1 MSEIKRFGID
11 VSHWQGDFDFARA
24 KSKEGVEFAILKAG
38 GGDAGLYKDS
48 KFEANYKKCE
58 VCGLPKGAY
67 FYGNAKST
75 AEAKKEAEYFIS
87 ILKGKRYEYPV
98 FYDVEGKM
106 ITDNDRATLT
116 EIVKAFCSTM
126 ESAGYWVGIY
136 SSESFFN
143 SEMNDGEL
151 TRYSHWVARWG
162 KSKPAPTSGAETQM
176 WQFGGETNL
185 IRSNKINGQTC
196 DQDYCYV
203 DYPAKIK
210 AAGLNGYGKS
220 EENTVPEN
228 ENAYDFPNVPF
239 LVKVIIDNLNY
250 RSEPC
255 MGNNVKGQ
263 TGIGTFTIVAVRD
276 GWGRLKSGAGWI
288 WLKNP
293 AYCTVYGEVSEE
305 APAKFTKTVDEMAR
319 EVIKGVWG
327 NGEER
332 KERLTA
338 AGYDYAVIQRRVNE
352 LLS

>member
-11 VSHWQGDFDFARA
+11 VSHWQGDFDFVRA

-58 VCGLPKGAY
+58 DCGLPKGAY

-162 KSKPAPTSGAETQM
+162 KSKPAPSSGAETQI

-210 AAGLNGYGKS
+210 AAGLNGYSKGGSSAPVKKS
-220 EENTVPEN
+220 
-228 ENAYDFPNVPF
+228 NAEIAN
-239 LVKVIIDNLNY
+239 
-250 RSEPC
+250 
-255 MGNNVKGQ
+255 
-263 TGIGTFTIVAVRD
+263 
-276 GWGRLKSGAGWI
+276 
-288 WLKNP
+288 
-293 AYCTVYGEVSEE
+293 
-305 APAKFTKTVDEMAR
+305 
-319 EVIKGVWG
+319 EVIAGKWG
-327 NGEER
+327 NGTER
-332 KERLTA
+332 KERLTD
-338 AGYDYAVIQRRVNE
+338 AGYNYSEIQEIVNGNLGVKPKKSVDEIAREVIHGDWGNGSERKQRLENAGYNYSEVQDRVNK

>member
-1 MSEIKRFGID
+1 MSQKFGID
-11 VSHWQGDFDFARA
+11 VSHWQGDFNFARA
-24 KSKEGVEFAILKAG
+24 KSNEGVEFAILKAG

-48 KFEANYKKCE
+48 KFEANYEKCE
-58 VCGLPKGAY
+58 DCGLPKGAY
-67 FYGNAKST
+67 FYGNAKSV

-87 ILKGKRYEYPV
+87 ILSGKKYEYPV
-98 FYDVEGKM
+98 FYDVEGRM

-126 ESAGYWVGIY
+126 EAAGYWVGIY

-162 KSKPAPTSGAETQM
+162 KSKPAPFSGAETQM

-210 AAGLNGYGKS
+210 AAGLNGYS
-220 EENTVPEN
+220 
-228 ENAYDFPNVPF
+228 
-239 LVKVIIDNLNY
+239 
-250 RSEPC
+250 
-255 MGNNVKGQ
+255 KG
-263 TGIGTFTIVAVRD
+263 D
-276 GWGRLKSGAGWI
+276 SL
-288 WLKNP
+288 
-293 AYCTVYGEVSEE
+293 
-305 APAKFTKTVDEMAR
+305 APAKKSNAEIANEVIAGKWGNGTERKERLTDAGYNYSEIQKIVNGKLGVNPKKSVDEVAR
-319 EVIKGVWG
+319 EVIHGDWG

-332 KERLTA
+332 KQRLTA
-338 AGYDYAVIQRRVNE
+338 EGYNYLAIQHKVNE

>member
-58 VCGLPKGAY
+58 DCGLPKGAY
-67 FYGNAKST
+67 FYGNAKSV

-87 ILKGKRYEYPV
+87 ILSGKKYEYPV

-106 ITDNDRATLT
+106 ISDNNRATLT

-126 ESAGYWVGIY
+126 EAAGYWVGIY

-143 SEMNDGEL
+143 SEMDDGEL
-151 TRYSHWVARWG
+151 IRYSHWVARWG

-210 AAGLNGYGKS
+210 AAGLNGYSKGG
-220 EENTVPEN
+220 
-228 ENAYDFPNVPF
+228 NA
-239 LVKVIIDNLNY
+239 
-250 RSEPC
+250 
-255 MGNNVKGQ
+255 
-263 TGIGTFTIVAVRD
+263 
-276 GWGRLKSGAGWI
+276 
-288 WLKNP
+288 
-293 AYCTVYGEVSEE
+293 
-305 APAKFTKTVDEMAR
+305 APAKKTSTEIADEVIAGKWGNGAERKERLTDAGYNYSEIQDIVNGKLGAKPKKSVDEIAR
-319 EVIKGVWG
+319 EVIHGDWG
-327 NGEER
+327 NGAER
-332 KERLTA
+332 KQRLTA
-338 AGYDYAVIQRRVNE
+338 AGYDYAAIQRRVNE

>member
-67 FYGNAKST
+67 FYGNAKSV

-87 ILKGKRYEYPV
+87 ILSGKKYEYPV

-203 DYPAKIK
+203 DYPVKIQ
-210 AAGLNGYGKS
+210 AAGLNGY
-220 EENTVPEN
+220 
-228 ENAYDFPNVPF
+228 A
-239 LVKVIIDNLNY
+239 
-250 RSEPC
+250 
-255 MGNNVKGQ
+255 KG
-263 TGIGTFTIVAVRD
+263 
-276 GWGRLKSGAGWI
+276 S
-288 WLKNP
+288 N
-293 AYCTVYGEVSEE
+293 S
-305 APAKFTKTVDEMAR
+305 APAKKSNEEIAS
-319 EVIKGVWG
+319 EVISGKWG
-327 NGEER
+327 NGAER
-332 KERLTA
+332 KEKLTKAGYNYSEIQSIVNAKVGAPAKKSVDEIAKEVIRGDWGNGTERKARLTA
-338 AGYDYAVIQRRVNE
+338 AGYDYAAIQHRVNE
-352 LLS
+352 LIS

>member
-1 MSEIKRFGID
+1 MSQKFGID
-11 VSHWQGDFDFARA
+11 VSHWQGDFNFARA
-24 KSKEGVEFAILKAG
+24 KSNEGIEFAILKAG

-58 VCGLPKGAY
+58 DCGLPKGAY
-67 FYGNAKST
+67 FYGNAKSV

-87 ILKGKRYEYPV
+87 ILSGKKYEYPV

-126 ESAGYWVGIY
+126 EAAGYWVGIY

-162 KSKPAPTSGAETQM
+162 KSKPAPSSGAETQM

-185 IRSNKINGQTC
+185 IRSNQINDQTC

-210 AAGLNGYGKS
+210 AAGLNGYS
-220 EENTVPEN
+220 
-228 ENAYDFPNVPF
+228 
-239 LVKVIIDNLNY
+239 
-250 RSEPC
+250 
-255 MGNNVKGQ
+255 KG
-263 TGIGTFTIVAVRD
+263 D
-276 GWGRLKSGAGWI
+276 S
-288 WLKNP
+288 
-293 AYCTVYGEVSEE
+293 S
-305 APAKFTKTVDEMAR
+305 APAKKSNAEIAN
-319 EVIKGVWG
+319 EVIAGKWG
-327 NGEER
+327 NGTER
-332 KERLTA
+332 KERLTD
-338 AGYDYAVIQRRVNE
+338 AGYDYSEIQEIVNGKLGVKPKKSVDEIAREVIRGDWGNGNERKQRLANVGYNYSEIQARVNK

>member
-58 VCGLPKGAY
+58 ECGLPKGAY
-67 FYGNAKST
+67 FYGNAKSV

-87 ILKGKRYEYPV
+87 ILSGKKYEYPV

-106 ITDNDRATLT
+106 ISDNNRATLT
-116 EIVKAFCSTM
+116 EIVKAFCYTM
-126 ESAGYWVGIY
+126 EAAGYWVGIY

-143 SEMNDGEL
+143 SEMDDGEL
-151 TRYSHWVARWG
+151 IRYSHWVARWG

-210 AAGLNGYGKS
+210 AAGLNGYSKGG
-220 EENTVPEN
+220 
-228 ENAYDFPNVPF
+228 NA
-239 LVKVIIDNLNY
+239 
-250 RSEPC
+250 
-255 MGNNVKGQ
+255 
-263 TGIGTFTIVAVRD
+263 
-276 GWGRLKSGAGWI
+276 
-288 WLKNP
+288 
-293 AYCTVYGEVSEE
+293 
-305 APAKFTKTVDEMAR
+305 APAKKTSTEIADEVIAGKWGNGAERKERLTDAGYSYSEIQDIVNGKLGAKPKKSVDEIAR
-319 EVIKGVWG
+319 EVIHGDWG
-327 NGEER
+327 NGAER
-332 KERLTA
+332 KQRLTA
-338 AGYDYAVIQRRVNE
+338 AGYDYAAIQHRVNE

>member
-11 VSHWQGDFDFARA
+11 VSHWQGDFDFVRA

-58 VCGLPKGAY
+58 ECGLPKGAY
-67 FYGNAKST
+67 FYGNAKSI

-87 ILKGKRYEYPV
+87 ILSGKKYEYPV

-116 EIVKAFCSTM
+116 EIVKVFCSTM
-126 ESAGYWVGIY
+126 EAAGYWVGIY

-203 DYPAKIK
+203 DYPVKIK
-210 AAGLNGYGKS
+210 AAGLNGYSKSSNTTPAKKSNVEIASEVIAGKWGNGAERKEKLTKAGYNYS
-220 EENTVPEN
+220 EIQSIV
-228 ENAYDFPNVPF
+228 NA
-239 LVKVIIDNLNY
+239 KV
-250 RSEPC
+250 
-255 MGNNVKGQ
+255 G
-263 TGIGTFTIVAVRD
+263 
-276 GWGRLKSGAGWI
+276 
-288 WLKNP
+288 
-293 AYCTVYGEVSEE
+293 
-305 APAKFTKTVDEMAR
+305 APAKKSVDEIAK
-319 EVIKGVWG
+319 EVIRGDWG
-327 NGEER
+327 NGTER
-332 KERLTA
+332 KARLTA
-338 AGYDYAVIQRRVNE
+338 AGYDYAAIQHRVNE

>member
-1 MSEIKRFGID
+1 MSQKFGID
-11 VSHWQGDFDFARA
+11 VSHWQGDFNFARA
-24 KSKEGVEFAILKAG
+24 KSNEGIEFAILKAG

-48 KFEANYKKCE
+48 KFEANYEKCE
-58 VCGLPKGAY
+58 DCGLPKGAY
-67 FYGNAKST
+67 FYGNAKSV

-87 ILKGKRYEYPV
+87 ILSGKKYEYPV

-126 ESAGYWVGIY
+126 EAAGYWVGIY

-162 KSKPAPTSGAETQM
+162 KSKPAPSSGAETQM

-185 IRSNKINGQTC
+185 IRSNQINDQTC

-210 AAGLNGYGKS
+210 AAGLNGYS
-220 EENTVPEN
+220 
-228 ENAYDFPNVPF
+228 
-239 LVKVIIDNLNY
+239 
-250 RSEPC
+250 
-255 MGNNVKGQ
+255 KG
-263 TGIGTFTIVAVRD
+263 D
-276 GWGRLKSGAGWI
+276 S
-288 WLKNP
+288 
-293 AYCTVYGEVSEE
+293 S
-305 APAKFTKTVDEMAR
+305 APAKKSNAEIAN
-319 EVIKGVWG
+319 EVIAGKWG
-327 NGEER
+327 NGTER
-332 KERLTA
+332 KERLTD
-338 AGYDYAVIQRRVNE
+338 AGYDYSEIQEIVNGKLGVKPKKSVDEIAREVIRGDWGNGNERKQRLANAGYNYSEIQARVNK

>member
-11 VSHWQGDFDFARA
+11 VSRWQGDFDFARA

-58 VCGLPKGAY
+58 DCGLPKGAY

-87 ILKGKRYEYPV
+87 ILSGKKYEYPV

-162 KSKPAPTSGAETQM
+162 KSKPAPASGAETQM
-176 WQFGGETNL
+176 WQFGGETNP

-203 DYPAKIK
+203 DYPVKIK
-210 AAGLNGYGKS
+210 AAGLNGY
-220 EENTVPEN
+220 
-228 ENAYDFPNVPF
+228 A
-239 LVKVIIDNLNY
+239 
-250 RSEPC
+250 
-255 MGNNVKGQ
+255 KG
-263 TGIGTFTIVAVRD
+263 
-276 GWGRLKSGAGWI
+276 S
-288 WLKNP
+288 N
-293 AYCTVYGEVSEE
+293 S
-305 APAKFTKTVDEMAR
+305 APAKKSNEEIAS
-319 EVIKGVWG
+319 EVISGKWG
-327 NGEER
+327 NGAER
-332 KERLTA
+332 KEKLTKAGYNYSEIQSIVNAKIGTPAKKSVDEIAKEVIRGDWGNGTERKARLTA
-338 AGYDYAVIQRRVNE
+338 AGYDYAAIQHRVNE

>member
-1 MSEIKRFGID
+1 MSQKFGID

-24 KSKEGVEFAILKAG
+24 KSNEGVEFAIIKAG

-48 KFEANYKKCE
+48 KFKSNYKKCE
-58 VCGLPKGAY
+58 ECGLPKGAY
-67 FYGNAKST
+67 FYGNAKSV

-87 ILKGKRYEYPV
+87 ILSGKKYEYPV
-98 FYDVEGKM
+98 FYDVEGRM

-116 EIVKAFCSTM
+116 EVVKAFCSTM
-126 ESAGYWVGIY
+126 EAAGYWVGIY

-162 KSKPAPTSGAETQM
+162 KSKPAPSSGAETQM

-210 AAGLNGYGKS
+210 AAGLNGYS
-220 EENTVPEN
+220 
-228 ENAYDFPNVPF
+228 
-239 LVKVIIDNLNY
+239 
-250 RSEPC
+250 
-255 MGNNVKGQ
+255 KG
-263 TGIGTFTIVAVRD
+263 D
-276 GWGRLKSGAGWI
+276 SL
-288 WLKNP
+288 
-293 AYCTVYGEVSEE
+293 
-305 APAKFTKTVDEMAR
+305 APAKKSNAEIAN
-319 EVIKGVWG
+319 EVIAGKWG
-327 NGEER
+327 NGTER
-332 KERLTA
+332 KERLTD
-338 AGYDYAVIQRRVNE
+338 AGYNYSEIQEIVNGKLGVKPKKSVDEIAREVIHGDWGNGSERKQRLENAGYNYSEVQARVNK

>member
-58 VCGLPKGAY
+58 ECGLPKGAY
-67 FYGNAKST
+67 FYGNAKSV

-87 ILKGKRYEYPV
+87 ILSGKKYEYPV

-106 ITDNDRATLT
+106 ISDNNRATLT

-126 ESAGYWVGIY
+126 EAAGYWVGIY

-143 SEMNDGEL
+143 SEMDDGEL
-151 TRYSHWVARWG
+151 IRYSHWVARWG

-210 AAGLNGYGKS
+210 AAGLNGYSKGG
-220 EENTVPEN
+220 
-228 ENAYDFPNVPF
+228 NA
-239 LVKVIIDNLNY
+239 
-250 RSEPC
+250 
-255 MGNNVKGQ
+255 
-263 TGIGTFTIVAVRD
+263 
-276 GWGRLKSGAGWI
+276 
-288 WLKNP
+288 
-293 AYCTVYGEVSEE
+293 
-305 APAKFTKTVDEMAR
+305 APAKKTSTEIADEVIAGKWGNGAERKERLTDAGYNYSEIQDIVNGNLGAKPKKSVDEIAR
-319 EVIKGVWG
+319 EVIHGDWG
-327 NGEER
+327 NGAER
-332 KERLTA
+332 KQRLTA
-338 AGYDYAVIQRRVNE
+338 AGYDYAAIQHRVNE

>member
-58 VCGLPKGAY
+58 DCGLPKGAY

-87 ILKGKRYEYPV
+87 ILSGKKYEYPV

-203 DYPAKIK
+203 DYPVKIQ
-210 AAGLNGYGKS
+210 AAGLNGY
-220 EENTVPEN
+220 
-228 ENAYDFPNVPF
+228 A
-239 LVKVIIDNLNY
+239 
-250 RSEPC
+250 
-255 MGNNVKGQ
+255 KG
-263 TGIGTFTIVAVRD
+263 
-276 GWGRLKSGAGWI
+276 S
-288 WLKNP
+288 N
-293 AYCTVYGEVSEE
+293 S
-305 APAKFTKTVDEMAR
+305 APAKKSNEEIASEVISGKWGNGAERKEKLKKAGYNYSEIQSIVNAKVGAPAKKSVDEIAK
-319 EVIKGVWG
+319 EVIKGDWG
-327 NGEER
+327 NGTER
-332 KERLTA
+332 KARLIS
-338 AGYDYAVIQRRVNE
+338 AGYDYAAIQRRVNE

>member
-58 VCGLPKGAY
+58 DCGLPKGAY
-67 FYGNAKST
+67 FYGNAKSV

-87 ILKGKRYEYPV
+87 ILSGKKYEYPV

-203 DYPAKIK
+203 DYPVKIR
-210 AAGLNGYGKS
+210 AAGLNGY
-220 EENTVPEN
+220 
-228 ENAYDFPNVPF
+228 A
-239 LVKVIIDNLNY
+239 
-250 RSEPC
+250 
-255 MGNNVKGQ
+255 KG
-263 TGIGTFTIVAVRD
+263 
-276 GWGRLKSGAGWI
+276 S
-288 WLKNP
+288 N
-293 AYCTVYGEVSEE
+293 S
-305 APAKFTKTVDEMAR
+305 APAKKSNEEIAS
-319 EVIKGVWG
+319 EVISGKWG
-327 NGEER
+327 NGAER
-332 KERLTA
+332 KEKLTKAGYNYSEIQSIVNAKVGAPAKKSVDEIAKKVIRGDWGNGTERKARLTA
-338 AGYDYAVIQRRVNE
+338 AGYDYAAIQHRVNE